1 MCSFFSFCSSL
12 KVGCLGLL
20 CEEVQQYPVLYD
32 KQIKGYKEKDVVSSA
47 WNVGKNLELIEYGK
61 SNFILFFMLYLW

>member
-1 MCSFFSFCSSL
+1 M
-12 KVGCLGLL
+12 
-20 CEEVQQYPVLYD
+20 LYD